1 MDTDKIIQDLKEI
14 MRFLCQ
20 NIMFLYQNRVAVSWW
35 EGWNYRKSHVK
46 NEMSKMN
53 LPETVPAVV

>member
-20 NIMFLYQNRVAVSWW
+20 NIMFLYQNRVAVS
-35 EGWNYRKSHVK
+35 
-46 NEMSKMN
+46 
-53 LPETVPAVV
+53 